1 MQAIIIVL
9 KKKHANKSGNEIMNC
24 TEKKKKSTKFAVL
37 NQCRGNATE
46 FVL

>member
-9 KKKHANKSGNEIMNC
+9 KKRADKGGIEIMNC
-24 TEKKKKSTKFAVL
+24 TKLKKSTKFAVL
-37 NQCRGNATE
+37 NQYRHNATE